1 MKPAGAVAAPAP
13 ASGGAVAFAWEH
25 EPGVSKLLQGT
36 ATTAA
41 GEADKLPAAPAKK
54 EVVPHRIRVR
64 PPPGARSGRRRGGGG
79 AAVRP
84 EEDPFLAAFLACTE
98 RGNRGAPK
106 GGSKLLGLGLGLGLG
121 SGLGLGLSCKG
132 PGGVVQSV
140 VRLAKMPPPQ
150 ALNDD

>member
-41 GEADKLPAAPAKK
+41 GEAEKLPPAKK
-54 EVVPHRIRVR
+54 EAVPHRIRVR
-64 PPPGARSGRRRGGGG
+64 PPPGAAGRGGRRGGGGG

-140 VRLAKMPPPQ
+140 VRLAKTMPPQ

>member
-64 PPPGARSGRRRGGGG
+64 PPPGAAGRGGRRGGGG

-106 GGSKLLGLGLGLGLG
+106 GGSKLLGLGLG

>member
-64 PPPGARSGRRRGGGG
+64 PPPGAAVGRPARRRRRRRAAGGGP
-79 AAVRP
+79 V
-84 EEDPFLAAFLACTE
+84 LAAFLACTE

-140 VRLAKMPPPQ
+140 VRLAKIPPPQ

>member
-36 ATTAA
+36 AKTAA
-41 GEADKLPAAPAKK
+41 GEAEKLPPAKK
-54 EVVPHRIRVR
+54 EAVPHSIRVR
-64 PPPGARSGRRRGGGG
+64 PPPGAAGRGGRRSGGAA

-98 RGNRGAPK
+98 RGNRGTPK
-106 GGSKLLGLGLGLGLG
+106 GGSKLLGLGLGLG

-140 VRLAKMPPPQ
+140 VRLAKTMPPQ